1 MGEMGNF
8 FCPQKTQRGSPAGP
22 GAHRGEL
29 VFPETSLPTILDGG
43 SHVTMSH
50 SESGHEWHPKN
61 PKETSLLKEAYQ
73 AVDHVASGGHNSM
86 PSKEGRTA
94 EGRDWIGLL
103 AIPIVV
109 LFLWLSSWL
118 FMYLE
123 GYSGRDSLY
132 FCITMLTT
140 VGYGDFSPV
149 TSTGKVFA
157 ILYIM
162 VGLSLAT
169 TCIGIIFARS
179 ADLAARKEAG
189 PVTIPTERD
198 QIMKMGRALGLIVIV
213 NIVGA
218 AWAHF
223 HDGFTWLD
231 AFYWSFI
238 TSTSVGFG
246 DLETSDATRNFNI
259 GYMIIAVGVVANG
272 FGTLVEVIGIVGKIQ
287 RIEEFCKAGVSNDM
301 IDKMDEDGDS
311 KVDRYEFCTYMLVNL
326 GKIDQ
331 DDVDQV
337 MSLFKHY
344 DLDGSGTITIDDVVQ
359 INKVE
364 GSTPA

>member
-1 MGEMGNF
+1 
-8 FCPQKTQRGSPAGP
+8 
-22 GAHRGEL
+22 
-29 VFPETSLPTILDGG
+29 
-43 SHVTMSH
+43 MSGH
-50 SESGHEWHPKN
+50 SESGHEWKPKD
-61 PKETSLLKEAYQ
+61 ETNVLKEAYM
-73 AVDHVASGGHNSM
+73 AVDHVASGGHNTM
-86 PSKEGRTA
+86 PSKDGKT

-109 LFLWLSSWL
+109 TFLWLSSWV

-123 GYSGRDSLY
+123 GFSARDALY

-149 TSTGKVFA
+149 TDAGKIAA
-157 ILYIM
+157 IFYIM
-162 VGLSLAT
+162 LGLSLAT

-179 ADLAARKEAG
+179 ADLAARREAG
-189 PVTIPTERD
+189 PAKIPTVRD
-198 QIMKMGRALGLIVIV
+198 QVLKMTRAIGLIIIV

-218 AWAHF
+218 SWAHF
-223 HDGFTWLD
+223 HDGFSWLD
-231 AFYWSFI
+231 AVYWSFI

-287 RIEEFCKAGVSNDM
+287 RIENFCKAGVSNDM

-311 KVDRYEFCTYMLVNL
+311 KVDRYEFCSYMLVNL

-344 DLDGSGTITIDDVVQ
+344 DLDGSGTITIDDVVHV
-359 INKVE
+359 NKIE
-364 GSTPA
+364 GATPA

>member
-1 MGEMGNF
+1 
-8 FCPQKTQRGSPAGP
+8 
-22 GAHRGEL
+22 
-29 VFPETSLPTILDGG
+29 
-43 SHVTMSH
+43 MSGH
-50 SESGHEWHPKN
+50 TESGHEWKPKDEQN
-61 PKETSLLKEAYQ
+61 VIKEAYM
-73 AVDHVASGGHNSM
+73 AADHVVSGGHNTM
-86 PSKEGRTA
+86 PSKEGA
-94 EGRDWIGLL
+94 ESEGRDWIGLL

-109 LFLWLSSWL
+109 TFLWLSSWM
-118 FMYLE
+118 FMWLE
-123 GYSGRDSLY
+123 GLGARDALY

-140 VGYGDFSPV
+140 VGYGDISPV
-149 TSTGKVFA
+149 TDGGKIAA
-157 ILYIM
+157 IFYIM
-162 VGLSLAT
+162 LGLSLAT

-189 PVTIPTERD
+189 PVTIPTVRD
-198 QIMKMGRALGLIVIV
+198 QWFKMARAIGLIIFV

-218 AWAHF
+218 SWAHF
-223 HDGFTWLD
+223 NGGFSWLD

-246 DLETSDATRNFNI
+246 DLETNDATRTFNI
-259 GYMIIAVGVVANG
+259 VYMIIGVGVVANG

-287 RIEEFCKAGVSNDM
+287 RIEKFCKAGVSNDM

-311 KVDRYEFCTYMLVNL
+311 KVDRYEFCSYMLVNL

-359 INKVE
+359 VNTIE
-364 GSTPA
+364 GTAPA

>member
-1 MGEMGNF
+1 MLAAETGPARRAAP
-8 FCPQKTQRGSPAGP
+8 PQPR
-22 GAHRGEL
+22 
-29 VFPETSLPTILDGG
+29 VTIGLKHDQAVNH
-43 SHVTMSH
+43 STMSGH
-50 SESGHEWHPKN
+50 TESGHEWKPKDEQN
-61 PKETSLLKEAYQ
+61 VIKEAYM
-73 AVDHVASGGHNSM
+73 AADHVVSGGHNTM
-86 PSKEGRTA
+86 PSKEGATT

-109 LFLWLSSWL
+109 IFLWLSSWM
-118 FMYLE
+118 FMWLE
-123 GYSGRDSLY
+123 GMGARDALY

-140 VGYGDFSPV
+140 VGYGDISPL
-149 TSTGKVFA
+149 TDGGKIFA
-157 ILYIM
+157 IFYIM
-162 VGLSLAT
+162 LGLSLAT

-189 PVTIPTERD
+189 PVTIPTVRD
-198 QIMKMGRALGLIVIV
+198 QWFKMARAIGLIIFV

-218 AWAHF
+218 SWAHF
-223 HDGFTWLD
+223 NGGFGWLD

-246 DLETSDATRNFNI
+246 DLETNDATRTFNI
-259 GYMIIAVGVVANG
+259 VYMIIGVGVVANG

-287 RIEEFCKAGVSNDM
+287 RIENFCKAGVSNDM

-311 KVDRYEFCTYMLVNL
+311 KVDRYEFCSYMLVNL

-359 INKVE
+359 VNTIE
-364 GSTPA
+364 GTAPA

>member
-1 MGEMGNF
+1 MAA
-8 FCPQKTQRGSPAGP
+8 GS
-22 GAHRGEL
+22 
-29 VFPETSLPTILDGG
+29 GG
-43 SHVTMSH
+43 H
-50 SESGHEWHPKN
+50 SESGHEWKPKG
-61 PKETSLLKEAYQ
+61 ETSLLKEAYQ

-86 PSKEGRTA
+86 PSKEGGEREA
-94 EGRDWIGLL
+94 RDWIGLL

-109 LFLWLSSWL
+109 VFLWLSSWL
-118 FMYLE
+118 FMFLE
-123 GYSGRDSLY
+123 GYSARDALY

-149 TSTGKVFA
+149 TSAGKIFA
-157 ILYIM
+157 IVYIM

-189 PVTIPTERD
+189 PVKIPTVRD
-198 QIMKMGRALGLIVIV
+198 QVMKMGRALGLIVLV

-272 FGTLVEVIGIVGKIQ
+272 FGTLVEVIGIVGKIH
-287 RIEEFCKAGVSNDM
+287 RIEEICKAGVSNDM

-311 KVDRYEFCTYMLVNL
+311 KVDRFEFCSYMLVNL
-326 GKIDQ
+326 GKIEQ

-344 DLDGSGTITIDDVVQ
+344 DLGGSGNITIDDVVHV
-359 INKVE
+359 NKIE

>member
-1 MGEMGNF
+1 M
-8 FCPQKTQRGSPAGP
+8 
-22 GAHRGEL
+22 
-29 VFPETSLPTILDGG
+29 
-43 SHVTMSH
+43 TMSGH
-50 SESGHEWHPKN
+50 SESGHDWHPKN
-61 PKETSLLKEAYQ
+61 QKETSLLKEAYH

-86 PSKEGRTA
+86 HSKDGATS

-149 TSTGKVFA
+149 TSAGKVFA

-189 PVTIPTERD
+189 PVTIPTVRD
-198 QIMKMGRALGLIVIV
+198 QIMKMGRALGLIIIV

-359 INKVE
+359 VNKVE

>member
-1 MGEMGNF
+1 MG
-8 FCPQKTQRGSPAGP
+8 
-22 GAHRGEL
+22 
-29 VFPETSLPTILDGG
+29 
-43 SHVTMSH
+43 
-50 SESGHEWHPKN
+50 
-61 PKETSLLKEAYQ
+61 
-73 AVDHVASGGHNSM
+73 
-86 PSKEGRTA
+86 
-94 EGRDWIGLL
+94 DWIGLL

-109 LFLWLSSWL
+109 LFLWLSSWM

-123 GYSGRDSLY
+123 GYGARDSLY

-140 VGYGDFSPV
+140 VGYGDMSPI

-189 PVTIPTERD
+189 PVTIPTVRD
-198 QIMKMGRALGLIVIV
+198 QYMKMGRALGLIIIV

-223 HDGFTWLD
+223 KDGFSWLD

-246 DLETSDATRNFNI
+246 DLETSSATRNFNI

-272 FGTLVEVIGIVGKIQ
+272 FGTLVEVIG
-287 RIEEFCKAGVSNDM
+287 M

>member
-1 MGEMGNF
+1 V
-8 FCPQKTQRGSPAGP
+8 A
-22 GAHRGEL
+22 
-29 VFPETSLPTILDGG
+29 
-43 SHVTMSH
+43 
-50 SESGHEWHPKN
+50 HPKE
-61 PKETSLLKEAYQ
+61 ETSLLKEAYQ

-86 PSKEGRTA
+86 PSKKA
-94 EGRDWIGLL
+94 SSEGRDWIGLL
-103 AIPIVV
+103 AIPIVT

-149 TSTGKVFA
+149 TSAGKVFA
-157 ILYIM
+157 IVYIM

-189 PVTIPTERD
+189 PVTIPTVRD
-198 QIMKMGRALGLIVIV
+198 QIMKMGRALGLIIIV

-287 RIEEFCKAGVSNDM
+287 RIEAFCKAGVSNEM

-311 KVDRYEFCTYMLVNL
+311 KVDRYEFCTYMLVSL
-326 GKIDQ
+326 GKVEQ

-337 MSLFKHY
+337 MSLFRHY
-344 DLDGSGTITIDDVVQ
+344 DLDGSGTITIDDVVGV
-359 INKVE
+359 NKLE